1 MNIKP
6 KKIYYK
12 VDRCLARY
20 CPRSEANNSALQYH
34 TIQCNTMQ
42 YNEVPY
48 NTMQCNAMPCN
59 TIQYNAVS
67 CNTKQ
72 CHTVQYHTV
81 QCHTVSKIHTQI
93 KKLKFSRCNQKL
105 WLCYLRAL
113 QNCFCLVTGS
123 KKNGSKR
130 SKKCTFSDLAYHSS
144 KSGKRI
150 KQKSI
155 PPFWGDVGVKK
166 WSLFLD
172 LGARSP
178 IFGHLKMGT
187 FDRNRQ
193 NPFELFFSSKL
204 TFCIVFQFWVRAQR
218 KRAQNDPKSAL
229 FQI

>member
-1 MNIKP
+1 MRYPTIPCNANI
-6 KKIYYK
+6 IW
-12 VDRCLARY
+12 
-20 CPRSEANNSALQYH
+20 
-34 TIQCNTMQ
+34 
-42 YNEVPY
+42 
-48 NTMQCNAMPCN
+48 CNAMPCN

-166 WSLFLD
+166 VVSVFGFGCSKSHFQAPENAQSAQPRQLFSLPLPWQDQSSFS
-172 LGARSP
+172 AR
-178 IFGHLKMGT
+178 
-187 FDRNRQ
+187 
-193 NPFELFFSSKL
+193 
-204 TFCIVFQFWVRAQR
+204 
-218 KRAQNDPKSAL
+218 
-229 FQI
+229 